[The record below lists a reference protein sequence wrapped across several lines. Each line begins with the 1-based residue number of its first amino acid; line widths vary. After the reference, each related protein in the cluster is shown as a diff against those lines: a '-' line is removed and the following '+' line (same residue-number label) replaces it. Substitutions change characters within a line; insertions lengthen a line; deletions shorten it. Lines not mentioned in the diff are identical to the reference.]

1 MRTSDVKFGS
11 GTLPSSTGA
20 PCVEAKEGA
29 LAARL
34 EGATFL
40 LLSHGFPL
48 TEGPSLGPSPA
59 GTPLPEKPQPGRG
72 FGVLMMAFLT
82 WTPDQ
87 LLVGEDQLLCENH
100 LIESPGPQFSGS
112 EAGSETV
119 GVRKRPVCVYVCM
132 CTCARVWVSTCER
145 KKHRMSLSVRDRLRC
160 V

>member
-1 MRTSDVKFGS
+1 MDGSAGAGNQRHSLLPRAMGGPVRTSDVKFGS
-11 GTLPSSTGA
+11 GTLLSSTGA
-20 PCVEAKEGA
+20 PCVKEGA

-40 LLSHGFPL
+40 LLSHGSPL
-48 TEGPSLGPSPA
+48 TGSSSLGPSPA

-72 FGVLMMAFLT
+72 SGVLKMAFLT

-100 LIESPGPQFSGS
+100 LIESPGPQFSAS

-119 GVRKRPVCVYVCM
+119 GVRKRPVCVYVCVR
-132 CTCARVWVSTCER
+132 TCAHVYG
-145 KKHRMSLSVRDRLRC
+145 
-160 V
+160 